1 MHSGEL
7 KCVAVWQICETFSA
21 KLLITAVFCPPPPP
35 LDSPLPKTRNSLSSQ
50 SGRTSDWRLR
60 GAGARMCRHHR
71 ADTDDKSSTYGQL
84 SHRPTWLACAWCGR
98 KDEHRRRRGGVRL
111 KKKRKRNNS
120 ICLAAIATALPPLWK
135 SSLFFCL
142 LLQLLF
148 MTWEDVIKIKR
159 HKWLIRVLQD
169 FIVLPRFPKCHNLE
183 GCGVSLCLHNHLK
196 QLRALTFKML
206 LSAVSVKH
214 WLGISP
220 AWYTTSSLA
229 FLWCA
234 LKPLSTRS
242 REDQRQAILSNGV
255 LVDCLYR
262 FILHQEHP
270 LCRHDATGDS
280 VLF

>member
-1 MHSGEL
+1 MCGG
-7 KCVAVWQICETFSA
+7 VANLQNI
-21 KLLITAVFCPPPPP
+21 FCQAFNYSCFFFLPPP

-50 SGRTSDWRLR
+50 SGRTLDWRLR
-60 GAGARMCRHHR
+60 GEGARMCRHHR
-71 ADTDDKSSTYGQL
+71 ADTDDPQSSTYGQL

-98 KDEHRRRRGGVRL
+98 KDKHRRRGGGL
-111 KKKRKRNNS
+111 KKKGKETIQSVSLRLPRC
-120 ICLAAIATALPPLWK
+120 CLLFEIF
-135 SSLFFCL
+135 FFCL

-159 HKWLIRVLQD
+159 HKWLIQVLQD

-183 GCGVSLCLHNHLK
+183 GCGVSLCLHNNLK
-196 QLRALTFKML
+196 ELRALTFKML

-242 REDQRQAILSNGV
+242 REDQRQAILSNGA